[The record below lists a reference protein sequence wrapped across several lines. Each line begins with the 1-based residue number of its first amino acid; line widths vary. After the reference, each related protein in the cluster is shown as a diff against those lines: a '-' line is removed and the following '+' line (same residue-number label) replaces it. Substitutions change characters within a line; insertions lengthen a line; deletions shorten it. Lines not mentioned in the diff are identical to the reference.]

1 VADLTTV
8 AALKSWLRLSSA
20 ADDTLLASMVSGVSA
35 WIQEWLGRIIA
46 SGSYTDTL
54 NGNGKTVLCFLHSPV
69 TAVTSVT
76 IDGVAIPARTAP
88 GGSGFYFDSDFLY
101 LDGYCFTK
109 NSRQNVVVVST
120 AGFAVVPF
128 DLGIAT
134 NKLCAISYR
143 ELDRQGLSSKGLA
156 GEQTNF
162 IVRDLP
168 QDVEN
173 ILQSYKRVVP
183 IS

>member
-8 AALKSWLRLSSA
+8 AALKPWLRLTSV
-20 ADDTLLASMVSGVSA
+20 ADDTLLASLVSGVSA

-46 SGSYTDTL
+46 SATYTDTL
-54 NGNGKTVLCFLHSPV
+54 NGNGKTALCFLHYPV

-76 IDGVAIPARTAP
+76 IDGVAIPARAVP
-88 GGSGFYFDSDFLY
+88 GGSGYYFDSDFLY
-101 LDGYCFTK
+101 LDGYCFTQK
-109 NSRQNVVVVST
+109 SNQNVVLVYT
-120 AGFAVVPF
+120 AGFASVPL
-128 DLGIAT
+128 DLALAT

-162 IVRDLP
+162 IVTDMP
-168 QDVEN
+168 KDVIS

-183 IS
+183 VS